1 MANIGK
7 ISDFKIGEKSWT
19 TYVARLE
26 QYFLA
31 NKVSD
36 NLKLPTLL
44 TVVGD
49 DTYELMVNLC
59 DPDKPE
65 EKTFAELVKIVKK
78 HLEPA
83 PSEIAERYKF
93 RLRKQE
99 LNESVSEYVTA
110 LKSLAKKCNFKSTL
124 EENLRDQLVYG
135 LKSDVIKQRL
145 FAETDLTYAKA
156 VELSTNM
163 ERAEKEVNLIDK
175 ARRCARYNVVFR
187 NQTLRIPEG
196 QLLHRCTIDV
206 ITKMAESGNTT
217 RRQQCPPV
225 VPLWKRPANVAVN
238 PTIPANN
245 VFSEMQFVWLARR
258 RGILSLHAHFK

>member
-175 ARRCARYNVVFR
+175 AQVVCKIQR
-187 NQTLRIPEG
+187 GVQKPNASNSR
-196 QLLHRCTIDV
+196 RCTIDV